1 MDLTDITR
9 AATRLAGHLN
19 PSPLIHSAS
28 FSEASGGQVWLKLE
42 NLSLTGSFKIRG
54 ALNRLLTLDQAELVD
69 RGVIAASAGNHA
81 QGVALAA
88 ARLGVRVTILMP
100 RRAPIAKQEAARHY
114 GAEVVL
120 LEGGMAAALAE
131 AARRAETGPMLI
143 HPFDD
148 EAVMAGQG
156 TVGLEIVEKIPE
168 VDLVVVPVGGG
179 GLISGIATAIK
190 AHRPRARI
198 IGVQAEAAPA
208 AVESLRADRV
218 LRKKPGPTVAD
229 GIAVPALGERCF
241 EVVRRLVD
249 DVVTIPEIDIYLA
262 MLALI
267 EKKRL
272 VAEGAGAV
280 PVAALTAGRLG
291 EISGQKIVLVISGG
305 NVDVNVL
312 GRILHKGLVQTGRIL
327 RLAVDL
333 PDRPGALAS
342 LTALLAGQEA
352 NILDID
358 HDRLGRDAPI
368 DVSRVALDLEV
379 RGVDHGRAVLEAL
392 QGAGLA
398 PRILG
403 N

>member
-9 AATRLAGHLN
+9 AAARLAGHLN

-42 NLSLTGSFKIRG
+42 NLSPTGSFKIRG
-54 ALNRLLTLDQAELVD
+54 ALNRLLTLDEAELRD

-88 ARLGVRVTILMP
+88 ARLGVRATIIMP
-100 RRAPIAKQEAARHY
+100 RRAPIAKQEATRHY

-120 LEGGMAAALAE
+120 IEGGVAAALAE
-131 AARRAETGPMLI
+131 AKRRAETGPVLI

-156 TVGLEIVEKIPE
+156 TVGLEIVQKIPE

-179 GLISGIATAIK
+179 GLISGVATAVR
-190 AHRPRARI
+190 AQRPRARI
-198 IGVQAEAAPA
+198 IGVQTEAAPA
-208 AVESLRADRV
+208 AAEAFRAGRV
-218 LRKKPGPTVAD
+218 LRQTPGPTVAD

-241 EVVRRLVD
+241 EVIKDLVD
-249 DVVTIPEIDIYLA
+249 SVVTVSEQHLYLA

-272 VAEGAGAV
+272 VAEGAGAA

-291 EISGQKIVLVISGG
+291 ETSGQKIVLVISGG

-327 RLAVDL
+327 RLVVDL
-333 PDRPGALAS
+333 PDRPGALAG
-342 LTALLAGQEA
+342 LTALLAAREA

-358 HDRLGRDAPI
+358 HDRLGREAPI

-379 RGVDHGRAVLEAL
+379 RGADHGRAVLEAL
-392 QGAGLA
+392 QQAGLT
-398 PRILG
+398 PRLLG